1 MSSTLGPML
10 HNESTIKDY
19 HSTIESTPSANINFS
34 EQDIKD
40 YGENLTEN
48 IGNAEECNRTIYFIC
63 PNPNP
68 LLQKCASIGLTSEYQ
83 VIIYND
89 INHIIYI
96 MSWFFI
102 WPITFLINRHWLLGN
117 GPCLE
122 SLAQSWLFSDSLG
135 ISWPLSCWVD
145 HKCIVL
151 SINF

>member
-1 MSSTLGPML
+1 ML

-83 VIIYND
+83 VIIYNG
-89 INHIIYI
+89 INHVIYI
-96 MSWFFI
+96 TYILWKNYTVFVSF
-102 WPITFLINRHWLLGN
+102 NQLL
-117 GPCLE
+117 
-122 SLAQSWLFSDSLG
+122 F
-135 ISWPLSCWVD
+135 
-145 HKCIVL
+145 
-151 SINF
+151 